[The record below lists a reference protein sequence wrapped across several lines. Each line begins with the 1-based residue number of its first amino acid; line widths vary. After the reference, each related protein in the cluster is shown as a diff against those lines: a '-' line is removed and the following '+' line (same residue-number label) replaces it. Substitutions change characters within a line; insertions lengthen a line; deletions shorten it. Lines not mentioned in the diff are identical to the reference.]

1 MVTFCSLVLGLSTV
15 IALSRVCSNF
25 LVVALE
31 RRKVLAGLR
40 ELALLHTLTHVP
52 VHEGALAVHEV
63 ELVREGG
70 PGLGD
75 RGGVGE
81 HADGAVD
88 LGEVSVRHHLWWL
101 VADADLEASRAPVD
115 ELDGALGLEGGDGL
129 LDIDW
134 DDIAA
139 VEEAGGHVLA
149 VAWVALHHLAVWLEA
164 GHADFLHAVGFV
176 SGLGCRDDWCVGDQR
191 EVDAWVWHQVG
202 LELVEIDVQRSI
214 EAEGGSNTGDDLGD
228 ETVEVLVVRT
238 LEAEVATTNV
248 VDGIIVDHEG
258 AVAVLESGVSREDG
272 VVRLNNGCGD
282 LRGWIDTEL
291 QLALLAVVDRE
302 TLHQQSTEARTG
314 TSTEA
319 VEDEE
324 ALETRAI
331 VRNTPNLVEHLVDE
345 LFADSV
351 VAASVVVRGILLAS
365 DHLLGMEEATVGAG
379 ADLVDDIRLEIA
391 VDGARNVLAVAYD
404 EMSEREMYSMCLAGG
419 HTGLGEEGGETMV
432 IVGALALL
440 GEIPVRLC
448 TMSVYTP
455 HAMPSSNDLT

>member
-1 MVTFCSLVLGLSTV
+1 MSLVLGLSAL
-15 IALSRVCSNF
+15 IAFSRVRSNF

-31 RRKVLAGLR
+31 CGEILAGLG

-52 VHEGALAVHEV
+52 VHECALAVHEV
-63 ELVREGG
+63 ELVGEGG

-75 RGGVGE
+75 RGRVGE

-101 VADADLEASRAPVD
+101 VADADLEAGRAPVD
-115 ELDGALGLEGGDGL
+115 ELDGALGLESGDGL

-134 DDIAA
+134 DDVAA

-149 VAWVALHHLAVWLEA
+149 VAWVTLHHLAVRLEA
-164 GHADFLHAVGFV
+164 RHADLLDAVGLMG
-176 SGLGCRDDWCVGDQR
+176 GLGCRDDWRVGDQR
-191 EVDAWVWHQVG
+191 EVDAWVWDQVG

-238 LEAEVATTNV
+238 LKAEVTATDV
-248 VDGIIVDHEG
+248 VDGIVVDHER
-258 AVAVLESGVSREDG
+258 AVAVLERGVGGEDG
-272 VVRLNNGCGD
+272 VVRLHNRRGD
-282 LRGWIDTEL
+282 LWGRVDTEL
-291 QLALLAVVDRE
+291 QLALLAVVDGE
-302 TLHQQSTEARTG
+302 TLHQQSTETRSG

-324 ALETRAI
+324 ALQARAV

-345 LFADSV
+345 LFADGV
-351 VAASVVVRGILLAS
+351 VAASVVVRGILLAG
-365 DHLLGMEEATVGAG
+365 DHLLGMEEAAVGAG
-379 ADLVDDIRLEIA
+379 ADLVDDIGLEIA
-391 VDGARNVLAVAYD
+391 VDGARDVLAVACD
-404 EMSEREMYSMCLAGG
+404 EMLEHEMHCICSMVG
-419 HTGLGEEGGETMV
+419 HTGLREEGGESMV

-440 GEIPVRLC
+440 GEVSVRLY
-448 TMSVYTP
+448 TMSVYSP
-455 HAMPSSNDLT
+455 CVAIFE